1 MPVSPAPA
9 PAPTEPAPPAGSEAD
24 LKRRLDL
31 SRRELLDLTA
41 RNRLLHTPRR
51 QARSSSIEIVGGSPE
66 HVHRLL
72 VIEGK
77 AMSFEAASEAQTTVK
92 PAMSTSPLAEAA
104 LEPDQPAFSDV
115 DGSPEAP
122 AVLPQPE
129 EAEQRRRDDRLQTLL
144 ASNQLQQRLLRTF
157 HAAHTFEEEQG
168 VNVLFLALGFLKWHE
183 EDKPGKER
191 FAPLLLVP
199 VELERQSVASRFRVH
214 WSGEDITT
222 NLSLQVKLRSE
233 YRVDLPEV
241 DASLDADEEIAP
253 AKYFEL
259 VRQSIAGMKDW
270 EVLDKDIVLGF
281 FSFAKLLMYRDLDPG
296 AWPESRALHQHALM
310 NGLLG
315 GALPPGIKGDDAPLC
330 GEDALI
336 DPLIEPRDMMHVV
349 DADSSQ
355 AIVVEEAKRG
365 RNLVIQG
372 PPGTGKSQTIS
383 NIIAAA
389 VMSGKRVLFV
399 AEKVAALNVVKD
411 RLGNI
416 GLGDMCLALHSNK
429 ARKAAVL
436 ADIGRTLAL
445 DKPVVRDA
453 EQIAAQLKDARDR
466 LNEHALAMHT
476 PLPPSDVTAWQ
487 CVGELARL
495 RAGGVPT
502 SDLTLEGCQSLTA
515 QQTAQRRT
523 MLKELA
529 AFAAEIGVPAKHPW
543 RGVMLASMLPMDLDR
558 IKPRFEPAAQAVRA
572 ASAAA
577 ADLARSLHQSIDAN
591 AVTFAWARSLARAAE
606 RIAGAPQMDRTAIAD
621 GVWESNR
628 AELVQ
633 IIAAGA
639 KISETRSRLAS
650 TLIESA
656 WTTDFSAVRRDIAA
670 HGEGLFRFLSSAYRR
685 AKNTLRGVLAAGA
698 PLPRSNAE
706 RLALMD
712 AVIAAQAAQKSM
724 AASSELGRRAF
735 GQLWLG
741 EKSNWQALAAVERWE
756 SECRSDVQMPRDFR
770 QIASR
775 TTDARPLTEA
785 ARNVQAACDRAQA
798 AASEIFTA
806 LQIDVSAAFSAPA
819 PSATAGAGQ
828 PIDYVGLADLATRLD
843 LWRSNPE
850 GITKWI
856 AYRQRDEQ
864 CRAAGMGEVC
874 ERLRDGRMTPP
885 QALDRFDAAYF
896 ERILRQLATVHPSL
910 STFDGLAHERLLQQF
925 RDLDQQRISLA
936 RAEVALAHWEKV
948 PRGASVIGEVGVIRR
963 ELAKKR
969 RHLPIRQLLKA
980 AGNAVQAVKPVF
992 MMSPLS
998 IAQYIE
1004 PGALEFDILLID
1016 EASQVRPVDALG
1028 AIARAKQIIV
1038 VGDDKQLPPTRF
1050 FTREF
1055 EGDVEDEP
1063 DAEASATGDLE
1074 SILGLCG
1081 SLDLPQR
1088 MLRWHYRS
1096 RHHSLITVS
1105 NREFYDNRLY
1115 VVPSP
1120 MERDATRGLV
1130 FHHVRDGVFDRGA
1143 SATNRVEAKVLAQ
1156 AVMKHARDWPKLSLG
1171 VGAFSVQ
1178 QRDAIIDEIE
1188 SLRRADPGVES
1199 FFATDVAE
1207 PFFVKNLENIQGDE
1221 RDVIFISVGYARD
1234 AKGSL
1239 TMNFGPLSNAGGER
1253 RLNVLITRAKTRCEV
1268 FTSITADDIDL
1279 NRATGKGPAAF
1290 KAFLAYAQRGVLEGI
1305 GAAAGAEALQQVLAK
1320 SLRDAGWQADL
1331 NVGVAGF
1338 FVDLAA
1344 RKPDAP
1350 VGEYALG
1357 IEYDGPDYSASRS
1370 ARDRDRTQPFV
1381 LSDRGWRLHRIW
1393 SMDFLNRPDEQIR
1406 RTLEA
1411 LMSAQSEQGVSKPT
1425 PTSVPAAAFSREESS
1440 RARTAKDD
1448 EGAIAIPYKEARF
1461 RVPASREIPEL
1472 PMGKLAEI
1480 IANIVEIEGPIH
1492 GDEITERL
1500 RHLWDAGRVGARM
1513 VRAIDTAL
1521 EWAVRTRLIWRDGE
1535 FYLRS
1540 PDSPVAVR
1548 DRSEVES
1555 SSLRDPAM
1563 LPPAEIRV
1571 CVQRMVRANF
1581 GVTREEM
1588 ITAAARTLGFKATTP
1603 GLRETIDSQV
1613 THMLESTTLIEDNG
1627 RLREKA

>member
-1 MPVSPAPA
+1 MESAPA
-9 PAPTEPAPPAGSEAD
+9 TGSEAD

-51 QARSSSIEIVGGSPE
+51 VTRSSSVEIVGESSE

-77 AMSFEAASEAQTTVK
+77 AMSFEAASDEDAAAK
-92 PAMSTSPLAEAA
+92 PAMATSPLAEGTP
-104 LEPDQPAFSDV
+104 EPTQPAFSDV
-115 DGSPEAP
+115 DGSLEASP
-122 AVLPQPE
+122 ALPQPE
-129 EAEQRRRDDRLQTLL
+129 DTEQRRRDDRLETLL
-144 ASNQLQQRLLRTF
+144 ATNHLQQRLLRTY

-168 VNVLFLALGFLKWHE
+168 VNVLFLALGFLKWFE
-183 EDKPGKER
+183 ADKPDKER

-233 YRVDLPEV
+233 FRINLPEV
-241 DASLDADEEIAP
+241 DAALDADEEISP
-253 AKYFEL
+253 PKYFEL
-259 VRQSIAGMKDW
+259 VRQSISGMKGW
-270 EVLDKDIVLGF
+270 AVLENDVVLGF

-296 AWPESRALHQHALM
+296 AWPESRALHKHALLG
-310 NGLLG
+310 GLLG
-315 GALPPGIKGDDAPLC
+315 GALPPGTSGDDAPLC
-330 GEDALI
+330 PEDSLI
-336 DPLIEPRDMMHVV
+336 DPLMEPRDMMHVV

-355 AIVVEEAKRG
+355 AIVVEEARRG

-389 VMSGKRVLFV
+389 VKSGKRVLFV

-411 RLGNI
+411 RLSNI

-453 EQIAAQLKDARDR
+453 EQVAAQLKDARDR
-466 LNEHALAMHT
+466 LNQHARAMHT

-495 RAGGVPT
+495 RADGVAT
-502 SDLTLEGCQSLTA
+502 SDFTLEGCQSWTA
-515 QQTAQRRT
+515 QQAAQRRT

-529 AFAAEIGVPAKHPW
+529 AFTGEIGVPAEHPW
-543 RGVMLASMLPMDLDR
+543 RGVMLASILPMDLDR
-558 IKPRFEPAAQAVRA
+558 ITPRFEPAAETVRA

-577 ADLARSLHQSIDAN
+577 GDLTRSLNQAIDGDSL
-591 AVTFAWARSLARAAE
+591 TFSAARSLARAAE
-606 RIAGAPQMDRTAIAD
+606 RIAGAPPMDRAAIAD
-621 GVWESNR
+621 SVWESNR
-628 AELVQ
+628 AEIAQ

-639 KISETRSRLAS
+639 KMSETRSRLAS
-650 TLIESA
+650 TLIDSA
-656 WTTDFSAVRRDIAA
+656 WTTDFSAARRDLAA

-685 AKNTLRGVLAAGA
+685 ARNTLRGVLAAGA

-706 RLALMD
+706 RLALLD
-712 AVIAAQAAQKSM
+712 EVIAVQAAQKSI
-724 AASSELGRRAF
+724 AASNEIGRRAF
-735 GQLWLG
+735 GQTWLG
-741 EKSNWQALAAVERWE
+741 ERSNWQALSALERWE
-756 SECRSDVQMPRDFR
+756 SECRNDPQMPRDFR
-770 QIASR
+770 QVASR
-775 TTDARPLTEA
+775 IADPRPLTEA
-785 ARNVQAACDRAQA
+785 ARNVQTACERAQA

-806 LQIDVSAAFSAPA
+806 LQIDVPVAFAAPA

-828 PIDYVGLADLATRLD
+828 PIDHVGLADLGNRLD
-843 LWRSNPE
+843 LWRKNPE

-874 ERLRDGRMTPP
+874 DRLRDGRIAPP

-896 ERILRQLATVHPSL
+896 ERILRQLSQVHPSL
-910 STFDGLAHERLLQQF
+910 SAFDGLAHERLLQQF
-925 RDLDQQRISLA
+925 CNLDQQRISLA

-980 AGNAVQAVKPVF
+980 AGNAAQAVKPVF

-1028 AIARAKQIIV
+1028 AIARARQIIV

-1055 EGDVEDEP
+1055 EGDSEDET
-1063 DAEASATGDLE
+1063 DAEASITGDLE

-1143 SATNRVEAKVLAQ
+1143 SATNRIEAKAVAG

-1178 QRDAIIDEIE
+1178 QRDAIIDELE
-1188 SLRRADPGVES
+1188 SLRRTDPSLES
-1199 FFATDVAE
+1199 FFVADVAE

-1234 AKGSL
+1234 ARGGL

-1268 FTSITADDIDL
+1268 FTSITAEDIDL
-1279 NRATGKGPAAF
+1279 NRATGRGPAAF

-1305 GAAAGAEALQQVLAK
+1305 GSAGGAEALQQVLAK
-1320 SLRDAGWQADL
+1320 SLQAAGWQADL

-1344 RKPDAP
+1344 RRPDAP

-1381 LSDRGWRLHRIW
+1381 LADRGWRLHRIW

-1411 LMSAQSEQGVSKPT
+1411 LMSAQPEQGVSKQPAT
-1425 PTSVPAAAFSREESS
+1425 AAPAAAFSREEPS
-1440 RARTAKDD
+1440 RTRTAKDD

-1513 VRAIDTAL
+1513 VRAIDGAL
-1521 EWAVRTRLIWRDGE
+1521 EWAVRTRLLWRDGG

-1548 DRSEVES
+1548 DRSDVES
-1555 SSLRDPAM
+1555 STLRDPAM
-1563 LPPAEIRV
+1563 LPSAEIRL
-1571 CVQRMVRANF
+1571 CVQRLVQANF

-1588 ITAAARTLGFKATTP
+1588 ITAAARTLGFKSTTP
-1603 GLRETIDSQV
+1603 ALRAAIDGQI
-1613 THMLESTTLIEDNG
+1613 THMLEATTLIEDHG